1 MNATN
6 DWNTRLAVVRRVLE
20 GHVASGYA
28 SGLVAMIG
36 RGEERMVV
44 AVGSKA
50 LGTDDPMRRDTI
62 FRIASMT
69 KPITAV
75 AAMMLVQDGT
85 FRLHD
90 PIDELLPELTSRRV
104 LKRIDGDVSDT
115 VAAKRS
121 ITVEDLLTF
130 RFGLGIVLAPPGT
143 YPIQRAI
150 AELGISGFG
159 PPNPSAS
166 HDPDEW
172 VRRLGTLPLMAQPG
186 EQWLYS
192 TGSDILGVLIA
203 RASGQSFPAFLQ
215 SRIFAPL
222 GMHDTAFFVP
232 SEKLKRL
239 PVAYRPQDGRLDAY
253 DGVADSDWAAEPA
266 FPEGAAGLVSTVDDF
281 FAFSRFL
288 SRRGRVLGRQLLSDA
303 SIEAMTN
310 DYLTPAQ
317 REGGEIILGPNR
329 GWGYGMSVACDTTA
343 EGIPAGAYG
352 WNGGCGTSWVADP
365 ASGVTAILMTQTMF
379 ERPDPPAVH
388 KDFWHAVFAPIRP

>member
-1 MNATN
+1 MNATD
-6 DWNTRLAVVRRVLE
+6 DWNNRRAAIGRVLE
-20 GHVASGYA
+20 GHVAGGYA
-28 SGLVAMIG
+28 SGLVAMVG
-36 RGEERMVV
+36 RGEERTVF

-50 LGTDDPMRRDTI
+50 FGSDDPMRRDTI

-75 AAMMLVQDGT
+75 AAMMLV
-85 FRLHD
+85 
-90 PIDELLPELTSRRV
+90 ELANRRV

-130 RFGLGIVLAPPGT
+130 RLGLGIVLAPPGT

-150 AELGISGFG
+150 AELDISGFG

-166 HDPDEW
+166 YDPDEW
-172 VRRLGTLPLMAQPG
+172 IRRLATLPLMAQPG

-192 TGSDILGVLIA
+192 TGSDLLGVLIA
-203 RASGQSFPAFLQ
+203 RASGQTFPAFLQ
-215 SRIFAPL
+215 SRIFTPL

-232 SEKLKRL
+232 PEKLKRL
-239 PVAYRPQDGRLDAY
+239 PVAYRPQDGRRDAY
-253 DGVADSDWAAEPA
+253 DGIADSDWGVEPA

-288 SRRGRVLGRQLLSDA
+288 SRRGRVLGRPLLSDA
-303 SIEAMTN
+303 SIDAMTS
-310 DYLTPAQ
+310 DRLTPVQ

-365 ASGVTAILMTQTMF
+365 SSGRTAILMTQTMF

-388 KDFWHAVFAPIRP
+388 KDFWRAVFAPILP